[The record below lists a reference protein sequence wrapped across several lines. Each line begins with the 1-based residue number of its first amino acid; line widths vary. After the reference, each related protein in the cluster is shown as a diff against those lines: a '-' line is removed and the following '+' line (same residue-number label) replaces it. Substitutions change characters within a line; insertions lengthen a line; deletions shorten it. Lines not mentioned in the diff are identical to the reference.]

1 MANFDSVEG
10 LTELGKTH
18 PELEKHLATAEL
30 SPVVTL
36 PFEQVVQ
43 LFKANPQ
50 PVPRTWD
57 LEYTAQ
63 ALMRDGYQNEYRVH
77 RPDDSSVTP
86 LVVLVHGGG
95 FVIGHNS
102 HISVYSRAIA
112 KLYGV
117 TVVNVSYRLAPEH
130 PFPAAP
136 NDVWDALKWLT
147 RPEAANELKLD
158 TSLGLYI
165 GGVSAGANLAAV
177 TAQRWVTDQVSPK
190 LNGVWLGIP
199 YVLEADL
206 VPSKYKH
213 LWFSREQNAEAMII
227 NKKAIEFCTK
237 SYAHDLSSPLWSP
250 FAAANP
256 HTGMPPVYFQVAG
269 QDPLRDD
276 GLIYE
281 KVLREN
287 KVSTRLDV
295 YPGVPHGFAEVF
307 PELEI
312 ARKASIDT
320 LAGFGWLMG
329 REAEEA
335 ALEKAWDDSVAVQK
349 SD

>member
-1 MANFDSVEG
+1 MANFDSVESV
-10 LTELGKTH
+10 TELGKTH
-18 PELEKHLATAEL
+18 PELEKQLETAEL
-30 SPVVTL
+30 SIVVTL

-43 LFKANPQ
+43 LFKSNPQ
-50 PVPRTWD
+50 PVPGTSD
-57 LEYTAQ
+57 LEFTAQ
-63 ALMRDGYQNEYRVH
+63 ASMRDGYQNAYRVH
-77 RPDDSSVTP
+77 RPDNSSVTP

-102 HISVYSRAIA
+102 HVSVYSRAIA
-112 KLYGV
+112 QLYGV

-136 NDVWDALKWLT
+136 NDVWDAVEWLT
-147 RPEAANELKLD
+147 RPEAAHDLKVD
-158 TSLGLYI
+158 TSLGFYL

-177 TAQRWVTDQVSPK
+177 TAQRWVTDQASPK
-190 LNGVWLGIP
+190 LNGVWLCVP

-227 NKKAIEFCTK
+227 NKKAIAFCTK
-237 SYAHDLSSPLWSP
+237 AYAHDFSSPLWSP
-250 FAAANP
+250 FAAANA

-287 KVSTRLDV
+287 KVSTKLDV

-307 PELEI
+307 PELAI
-312 ARKASIDT
+312 SRKASLDT

-329 REAEEA
+329 KEVEKA
-335 ALEKAWDDSVAVQK
+335 AVAKAWDDSVATQK
-349 SD
+349 SL